1 MPSTI
6 CREVQRMSDNRF
18 DQCLLVKCQRHF
30 DVPSW
35 FLLLLTTHVAT
46 CWLPLPPP
54 ESLRGA
60 RVLVT
65 GASTDSGGTVGI
77 PSRQAGCP
85 DSNNNEEGVHA
96 LHKVCALENVSD
108 AICHLLC
115 TSFYTSIT
123 VFLTF
128 SFFVKPSAW
137 TFWLL
142 LSLFRL
148 NSYKLKYLWLWMQ
161 LFSQGHVALVFN
173 SGKTGF

>member
-6 CREVQRMSDNRF
+6 CHEVQRMSDNRF

-54 ESLRGA
+54 ESLWGA

-77 PSRQAGCP
+77 PSCQAGCP
-85 DSNNNEEGVHA
+85 DSNINEEGVHA

-123 VFLTF
+123 VPLWNHLH
-128 SFFVKPSAW
+128 P
-137 TFWLL
+137 

-148 NSYKLKYLWLWMQ
+148 NSYKLSIFDCECSSYHKVI
-161 LFSQGHVALVFN
+161 VALVFN